1 MLLFTTKYSN
11 FFIMMDNKFIFV
23 LGSNFKLS
31 LAELDNVLCFSRF
44 KGKIVDYSAN
54 IAVVEFEDLHK
65 NKHYIND
72 LMELQYLLGGCQ
84 KIAKVFDFVH
94 INTLNE
100 AFPSHIEKFKVVEK
114 TRSKI
119 LTLIQNSL
127 PKMFKRI
134 KNGNLFFA
142 VSIYPNF
149 YDDEFYKNVLVKH
162 LLPFLNKEIM
172 NILKEMGA
180 NKSLYYKYP
189 EENIQNGN
197 LNPLFPH
204 NLIKYGLFNEDRAE
218 IVFGITEEGMYIG
231 RTYSCDDPSFKK
243 KIDEERP
250 FKEFKSSISPKLA
263 IIMLNFLNLFEER
276 ESKKILDPF
285 VGTGTILLLATIED
299 FQVYGTDND
308 AQKVN
313 QAYRNLNWL
322 FNELEEDVPFQL
334 KNQISQVEIK
344 NLSEHFE
351 KSYFDGICTE
361 PDLGPFFKNKPYYNE
376 AMDLLE
382 NKLIPLY
389 SNAFREAEII
399 LKPSGRIVI
408 VAPIISTIDGSDV
421 YANIEKIAVDNNFK
435 VVPMMNLE
443 RIINK
448 SNQRLQFQKT
458 QVRAFLDAKKG
469 QVIKRK
475 IFVFEK
481 N

>member
-1 MLLFTTKYSN
+1 
-11 FFIMMDNKFIFV
+11 MDKFIFV
-23 LGSNFKLS
+23 LGSNYKLS
-31 LAELDNVLCFSRF
+31 LAELDNVLHFSSF

-54 IAVVEFEDLHK
+54 IAVVEFEELHK

-72 LMELQYLLGGCQ
+72 IMELQYLLGGCQ

-119 LTLIQNSL
+119 LTLISNSL
-127 PKMFKRI
+127 PKVFKRI
-134 KNGNLFFA
+134 KNENLFFA

-149 YDDEFYKNVLVKH
+149 YDEEYYKNIMIKH

-172 NILKEMGA
+172 NLLKEMGA
-180 NKSLYYKYP
+180 KKSLYYKYP
-189 EENIQNGN
+189 EQNIQNGN
-197 LNPLFPH
+197 LNPIFPH
-204 NLIKYGLFNEDRAE
+204 TLIKYGLFNEDRAE
-218 IVFGITEEGMYIG
+218 IIFGITEEGMYIG

-285 VGTGTILLLATIED
+285 VGNGTILLLAMMED

-313 QAYRNLNWL
+313 HTFRNLNWL
-322 FNELEEDVPFQL
+322 FNNLEEEIPYQL
-334 KNQISQVEIK
+334 KNQIKQVEIK
-344 NLSEHFE
+344 KLSEHFE
-351 KSYFDGICTE
+351 KDFFDGICTE
-361 PDLGPFFKNKPYYNE
+361 PDLGPFFRTKPYYKE
-376 AMDLLE
+376 AMDLVQ

-389 SNAFREAEII
+389 SDAFREAEIV
-399 LKPSGRIVI
+399 LKPSSRIVI
-408 VAPIISTIDGSDV
+408 IAPIIGTVDGEEVSMNV
-421 YANIEKIAVDNNFK
+421 EKIAINNNFK

-448 SNQRLQFQKT
+448 SNQRLQFQKS

-475 IFVFEK
+475 IYVFEK
-481 N
+481 K

>member
-1 MLLFTTKYSN
+1 
-11 FFIMMDNKFIFV
+11 MMDNKFIFV

-54 IAVVEFEDLHK
+54 IAVVEFEELHK

-84 KIAKVFDFVH
+84 KIAKLFDFIH
-94 INTLNE
+94 LNTLIE
-100 AFPSHIEKFKVVEK
+100 AFPSHIEKYKVVEK

-119 LTLIQNSL
+119 LTLIKNSL

-134 KNGNLFFA
+134 KNENLFFA

-313 QAYRNLNWL
+313 HAYRNLNWL

>member
-1 MLLFTTKYSN
+1 ME
-11 FFIMMDNKFIFV
+11 NKFIFV

-31 LAELDNVLCFSRF
+31 LAELDNVLNFSRF

-54 IAVVEFEDLHK
+54 IAVVEFEELHK

-72 LMELQYLLGGCQ
+72 LMELQYLLGGIQ
-84 KIAKVFDFVH
+84 KISKIFDFVH
-94 INTLNE
+94 INTLME
-100 AFPSHIEKFKVVEK
+100 AFPTHIEKYKVVEK

-119 LTLIQNSL
+119 LTLINNSL

-134 KNGNLFFA
+134 KNEKLFFA

-149 YDDEFYKNVLVKH
+149 YDEEYYKNVLVKH

-172 NILKEMGA
+172 NLLRELGA
-180 NKSLYYKYP
+180 KQTLYYKYP
-189 EENIQNGN
+189 EENIQSGN

-218 IVFGITEEGMYIG
+218 IVFGITEEGIYIG
-231 RTYSCDDPSFKK
+231 RTYSCDDPSYKK

-250 FKEFKSSISPKLA
+250 FREFKSSISPKLA

-285 VGTGTILLLATIED
+285 VGNGTILLLATIED

-313 QAYRNLNWL
+313 NTYRNLNWL
-322 FNELEEDVPFQL
+322 FNDLEEEVPYQL
-334 KNQISQVEIK
+334 KNRIKQVGIK

-351 KSYFDGICTE
+351 KNYFDGICTE
-361 PDLGPFFKNKPYYNE
+361 PDLGPFFRAKPYYKE
-376 AMDLLE
+376 TMDLIQ
-382 NKLIPLY
+382 NQLIPLY
-389 SNAFREAEII
+389 SDAFREAEII
-399 LKPSGRIVI
+399 LKPSGRIAI
-408 VAPIISTIDGSDV
+408 IAPIISTIDGGDV
-421 YANIEKIAVDNNFK
+421 YMNIEKIALNNNFK
-435 VVPMMNLE
+435 VVPMMDLE
-443 RIINK
+443 RITNK
-448 SNQRLQFQKT
+448 SNQRLQFQKS